1 MIMSYEEAIDI
12 KEGDIV
18 TVAPLSDIIANA
30 KKKGYSIRMNDGAV
44 LRDVDNVDDID
55 SIYTP
60 IHFIKGMFNL
70 YGREFRVADVKDKGT
85 WVRFL
90 LRNIRDANPL
100 SYSFDNY
107 MLLSNEEEKKKII
120 TDEDFD
126 TLFRG
131 IE

>member
-12 KEGDIV
+12 KEGDVV

-30 KKKGYSIRMNDGAV
+30 KEKGYYIRTSSGEV
-44 LRDVDNVDDID
+44 FRDVDNVDDIE

-60 IHFIKGMFNL
+60 CHFIKGMFNL
-70 YGREFRVADVKDKGT
+70 CGKEFRVAEVKDKGT

-90 LRNIRDANPL
+90 LRDIRDATRL

-107 MLLSNEEEKKKII
+107 MLLSNEEEKEKTIS
-120 TDEDFD
+120 DEDFD
-126 TLFRG
+126 TLFGG

>member
-30 KKKGYSIRMNDGAV
+30 KEKGYYIPMNTGEV
-44 LRDVDNVDDID
+44 SRNVDNVDDID

-60 IHFIKGMFNL
+60 CHFVKGMFNL
-70 YGREFRVADVKDKGT
+70 CGKDFRVAEVKDKGT

-90 LRNIRDANPL
+90 LRNITNANRL
-100 SYSFDNY
+100 SYSFDNH
-107 MLLSNEEEKKKII
+107 MLLSNEEEKKRII
-120 TDEDFD
+120 SDEDFG
-126 TLFRG
+126 TLFGG

>member
-18 TVAPLSDIIANA
+18 TVAPLLDIIANA
-30 KKKGYSIRMNDGAV
+30 KEKGYFIRMIAGAV
-44 LRDVDNVDDID
+44 SRDVDNVDDID

-60 IHFIKGMFNL
+60 CHFIKGMFNL
-70 YGREFRVADVKDKGT
+70 CGKEFRVAEVKDKGT

-90 LRNIRDANPL
+90 LRDIRDATRL
-100 SYSFDNY
+100 SYFFDNY
-107 MLLSNEEEKKKII
+107 MLLSNEEEKKKTIS
-120 TDEDFD
+120 DEDFD
-126 TLFRG
+126 TLFGG

>member
-18 TVAPLSDIIANA
+18 TVAPLLDIIANA
-30 KKKGYSIRMNDGAV
+30 KEKGYFIRMITGAV
-44 LRDVDNVDDID
+44 FRDVDNVDDID

-60 IHFIKGMFNL
+60 CHFIKGMFNL
-70 YGREFRVADVKDKGT
+70 CGKEFRVAEVKDKGT

-90 LRNIRDANPL
+90 LRDIRDATRL
-100 SYSFDNY
+100 SYCFDNY
-107 MLLSNEEEKKKII
+107 TLLSNEEEKKKTIS
-120 TDEDFD
+120 DEDFD
-126 TLFRG
+126 TLFGG